1 MTARIQPTPA
11 VGHRPD
17 IQEILDA
24 SARLTGAPANINLTL
39 ARHPGLFR
47 HFAGF
52 TGKLLLAG
60 KLSPRDRELL
70 ILRTAWRC
78 GCDYEWGQHRQI
90 AQAAGL
96 RVDEIDRVP
105 DEHDATWSAADRTL
119 FSAVDE
125 LIRDHRIAT
134 GTWQQLASRY
144 DDQHLI
150 ELVLCVGAYTMVAGF
165 LNSLEVEPDAGL
177 EPLPRPVLG
186 SAT

>member
-1 MTARIQPTPA
+1 MPTRIQPAPA
-11 VGHRPD
+11 VGHRSD

-24 SARLTGAPANINLTL
+24 FTRLTGTPANINLTL
-39 ARHPGLFR
+39 AKHPGLFR

-60 KLSPRDRELL
+60 KLPPRDRELL

-78 GCDYEWGQHRQI
+78 ACEYEWGQHRQI

-105 DEHDATWSAADRTL
+105 DEYDPAWSAADKAL

-125 LIRDHRIAT
+125 LVREHRIAA
-134 GTWQQLASRY
+134 GTWEQLAGRY
-144 DDQHLI
+144 DEQQLI

-165 LNSLEVEPDAGL
+165 LNSVEVEPDVGL
-177 EPLPRPVLG
+177 APLPQP
-186 SAT
+186 

>member
-1 MTARIQPTPA
+1 MTARIQPGPA

-24 SARLTGAPANINLTL
+24 SARLTGTPANINLTL
-39 ARHPGLFR
+39 AKHPGLFR

-60 KLSPRDRELL
+60 KLPPRERELL

-78 GCDYEWGQHRQI
+78 ECDYEWGQHRQI

-105 DEHDATWSAADRTL
+105 DEYDAAWSAADKAL

-125 LIRDHRIAT
+125 LVRDHRIAA
-134 GTWQQLASRY
+134 GTWQQLAGRY
-144 DDQHLI
+144 DDQQLI
-150 ELVLCVGAYTMVAGF
+150 ELVLCVGAYTMVAGL

-177 EPLPRPVLG
+177 APLPRP
-186 SAT
+186 

>member
-1 MTARIQPTPA
+1 MTARVQPASA

-24 SARLTGAPANINLTL
+24 ATRVTGTPANINLTL
-39 ARHPGLFR
+39 AKHPSLFR

-60 KLSPRDRELL
+60 KLAPRDRELL

-78 GCDYEWGQHRQI
+78 ACGYEWGQHRRI
-90 AQAAGL
+90 AQEAGL
-96 RVDEIDRVP
+96 CADEIDRVP
-105 DEHDATWSAADRTL
+105 DEHDAAWSAADRTL

-125 LIRDHRIAT
+125 LVRDHRIT
-134 GTWQQLASRY
+134 PGTWQQLASRY
-144 DDQHLI
+144 DEQQLI

-177 EPLPRPVLG
+177 APLPRR
-186 SAT
+186 